1 MKRPIER
8 GDAATLA
15 RDMATTAADGFL
27 VEPDSPA
34 TFAWFATEVA
44 PLVDH
49 HHPGV
54 TFRDRFG
61 LARPA
66 NRYAS

>member
-1 MKRPIER
+1 M
-8 GDAATLA
+8 AAT
-15 RDMATTAADGFL
+15 TADGFL
-27 VEPDSPA
+27 IEPDSPA

-44 PLVDH
+44 PLVEH

-54 TFRDRFG
+54 TLRDRFG